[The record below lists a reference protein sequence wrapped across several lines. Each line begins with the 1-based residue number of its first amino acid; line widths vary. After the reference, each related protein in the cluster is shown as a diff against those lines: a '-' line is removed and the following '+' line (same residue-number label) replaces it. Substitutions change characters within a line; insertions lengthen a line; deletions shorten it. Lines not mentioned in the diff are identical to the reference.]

1 LFGLTFTLKLLERG
15 KSSTI
20 KAYREVLERPPLADR
35 KVLEKIIHDEEEHE
49 QKLIES
55 LDEKFI
61 SYLGFTALGLS
72 DAIVEVMGVY
82 TGFLGATSRTIVA
95 SVARLIVGVSAAVSM
110 ASAAYIQAKHEM
122 GKSPKFSALI
132 TGLAY
137 ITAVVALSTPYLL
150 QLPIMMAFVSSLLL
164 ATLLVG
170 MLSLYMSA
178 IRETS
183 FRREFAETLAVVHLT
198 AIVAYMIGKA
208 LGKIF
213 GITL

>member
-1 LFGLTFTLKLLERG
+1 MWGYSIWLWTRLPDFVLPNIEIISFT
-15 KSSTI
+15 
-20 KAYREVLERPPLADR
+20 
-35 KVLEKIIHDEEEHE
+35 
-49 QKLIES
+49 
-55 LDEKFI
+55 
-61 SYLGFTALGLS
+61 
-72 DAIVEVMGVY
+72 
-82 TGFLGATSRTIVA
+82 TSRTIVA
-95 SVARLIVGVSAAVSM
+95 GVAGLIVGVLAAVST
-110 ASAAYIQAKHEM
+110 ASATYIQAKHEM

-132 TGLAY
+132 TGLAC

-164 ATLLVG
+164 AALLVG
-170 MLSLYMSA
+170 MLSLYMSV

-183 FRREFAETLAVVHLT
+183 FRREFAETLAVVYLT